1 MKSFMEN
8 QGILYDLIANIQTLK
23 NNNKLDIAK
32 EIEAPINPSNGVKIK
47 LKIIKKIATDIV
59 SNESFSVFS
68 A

>member
-47 LKIIKKIATDIV
+47 LKIKQI
-59 SNESFSVFS
+59 
-68 A
+68 